1 MPVTKTF
8 FLKVDVNDDGSF
20 KVSAVTEFF
29 DQGKYL
35 AIQRERAMTCE
46 INRNAVRERYPEL
59 HDVSEEELTKHEHE
73 LMVVFFESEGAKWA
87 SEHIKPLCVKL
98 EEKPLDSGVITNPDC
113 IFLNL
118 GKLCNRCAEC
128 CIKEILNNLKSVGV

>member
-1 MPVTKTF
+1 MAVTKTF
-8 FLKVDVNDDGSF
+8 FLKVAIAEDGTF
-20 KVSAVTEFF
+20 FISAVREFF
-29 DQGKYL
+29 DYNMYID
-35 AIQRERAMTCE
+35 IQRKRSRECP
-46 INRNAVRERYPEL
+46 INRNATRETYPYL